1 MDSEVII
8 LYISENIP
16 RDLMDDRQSDM
27 FHPCPAESTLRL
39 FSTICRCHAWVLFDA
54 YAYAYAYAHT
64 VEHVVFNTSSL

>member
-27 FHPCPAESTLRL
+27 FHPCPAESGSTLPL
-39 FSTICRCHAWVLFDA
+39 FSAICVAMHGCYLMHM
-54 YAYAYAYAHT
+54 HT
-64 VEHVVFNTSSL
+64 HTPTQTL